1 MPLSLTTRRKL
12 ISVAI
17 AMAIFAALGAVMT
30 AAGGRPVEIGTTNAV
45 LIGLGVGLFEEFYV
59 QSARGNWLRAMH
71 PLRSIPVY
79 VLVVIVLYFVAVHI
93 SHLLLNRL
101 DDLPVVYRRLPYGL
115 TFFTLFSIV
124 GILMMRVVH
133 FIGPDTLFHL
143 VVGTYHRPVA
153 ERKILL
159 FLDINGST
167 ALGER
172 LGGLQMRGLVGSS
185 CPMSRGRSLTMEA
198 TSTFIRAMV

>member
-17 AMAIFAALGAVMT
+17 AMAIFAALGAVTT
-30 AAGGRPVEIGTTNAV
+30 AAVGRPVEIGTTNAV

-59 QSARGNWLRAMH
+59 QSTRGNWLRAMH

-124 GILMMRVVH
+124 GPTPS
-133 FIGPDTLFHL
+133 FISSSGPITD
-143 VVGTYHRPVA
+143 RS
-153 ERKILL
+153 R
-159 FLDINGST
+159 NGRFYCFSIST
-167 ALGER
+167 AR
-172 LGGLQMRGLVGSS
+172 LR
-185 CPMSRGRSLTMEA
+185 
-198 TSTFIRAMV
+198 